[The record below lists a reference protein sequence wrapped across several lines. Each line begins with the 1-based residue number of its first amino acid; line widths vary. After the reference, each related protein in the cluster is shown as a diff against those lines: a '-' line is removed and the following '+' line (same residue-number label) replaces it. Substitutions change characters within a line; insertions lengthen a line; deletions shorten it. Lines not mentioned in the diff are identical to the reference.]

1 MTDSPEEVGKRPPSR
16 NSPRFVCFTDDNA
29 EPTYF
34 VYVEQTVLCQVS
46 TFVKALIIWFVSQY
60 VFNLEYAKCAKDAAV
75 FIQENVFML
84 PQAGAKTSTYLSLSS
99 DIMTFVR
106 E

>member
-1 MTDSPEEVGKRPPSR
+1 MYIYLTDYPEEVGKRPPSG

-29 EPTYF
+29 ELTYF

-46 TFVKALIIWFVSQY
+46 TFVKALIIWFVSHCNMLSVQKMQL
-60 VFNLEYAKCAKDAAV
+60 FS
-75 FIQENVFML
+75 VFML
-84 PQAGAKTSTYLSLSS
+84 LQAGAKTSTYLSLSS